1 MRSCNRQC
9 KFGFGADLP
18 PIKGRA
24 LALTSHALADKVGQ
38 KILDEGGNAI
48 DAAVAIGYALA
59 VVHPSSGNL
68 GGACRGAFSQWGK
81 HHPRL

>member
-1 MRSCNRQC
+1 MHVFMRLCAVAIVNVSLV
-9 KFGFGADLP
+9 FGAAYP

-68 GGACRGAFSQWGK
+68 GGALPWCI
-81 HHPRL
+81 